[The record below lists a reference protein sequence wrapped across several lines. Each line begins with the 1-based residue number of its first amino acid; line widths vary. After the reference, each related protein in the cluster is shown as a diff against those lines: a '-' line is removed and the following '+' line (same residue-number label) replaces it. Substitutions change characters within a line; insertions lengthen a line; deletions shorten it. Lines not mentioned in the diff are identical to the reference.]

1 MWVIMSIYEPAVD
14 SEWLLAEEAI
24 QKVPD
29 ASKKAAQTLDATASS
44 LPRKFPPK
52 QNARNWLEK
61 PEGES
66 VNSDGFERKGVEI
79 Q

>member
-1 MWVIMSIYEPAVD
+1 MWLMMSIYEPAID
-14 SEWLLAEEAI
+14 SEWLLAVEAI

-52 QNARNWLEK
+52 QNARN
-61 PEGES
+61 
-66 VNSDGFERKGVEI
+66 
-79 Q
+79 